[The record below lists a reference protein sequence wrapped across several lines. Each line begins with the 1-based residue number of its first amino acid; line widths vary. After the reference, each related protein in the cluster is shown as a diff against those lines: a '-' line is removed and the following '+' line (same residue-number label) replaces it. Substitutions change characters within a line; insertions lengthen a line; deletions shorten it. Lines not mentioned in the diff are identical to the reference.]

1 MNYQTVTIKLA
12 NGRKTKKNLEALLR
26 VLQGQ
31 KLSLA
36 DGILIAD
43 TITIL
48 RAIAR
53 EMGEDL

>member
-12 NGRKTKKNLEALLR
+12 NGHRTKKNLEALLR